1 MANDSSNNNT
11 NELSAKGLTVGNFND
26 PTARM
31 ISSKIARENLNNS
44 ISDEK
49 LNAFRETVY
58 KMCYTWEKEE
68 LVRIISEYGDS
79 SYLKSSNP
87 SKKELARVCTESLI
101 VHLSQ
106 SDLQQLISDINIKER
121 KLKGAVKSAQR
132 SREKLAKSFFNANT
146 IRDYGKVPAKTN
158 KEKSDQKKNYRQALI
173 STKIPRNIR

>member
-11 NELSAKGLTVGNFND
+11 NELSTKGLTVGNFND

-31 ISSKIARENLNNS
+31 ISSTIARENLNNS
-44 ISDEK
+44 ISDER

-146 IRDYGKVPAKTN
+146 IRDYGKGPAKTK
-158 KEKSDQKKNYRQALI
+158 KEKVSQKDDMRK
-173 STKIPRNIR
+173 